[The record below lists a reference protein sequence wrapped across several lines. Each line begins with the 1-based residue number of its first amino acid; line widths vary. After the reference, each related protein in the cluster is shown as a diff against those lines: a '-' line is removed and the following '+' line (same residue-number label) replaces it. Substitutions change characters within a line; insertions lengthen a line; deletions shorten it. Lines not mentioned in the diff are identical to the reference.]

1 MNLKTLLTNTLAFLL
16 LSLMYDKICSFLA
29 IELNIINMK
38 VPIAP
43 LNKANIIPLIVGFI
57 SMSIIVYYLRKSK
70 VKKQL

>member
-1 MNLKTLLTNTLAFLL
+1 
-16 LSLMYDKICSFLA
+16 
-29 IELNIINMK
+29 MK